1 MEPRAWQGIW
11 IGLRTMDRPLKETV
25 YTPNSELLNFP
36 RLLRHMG
43 RDLLVSRE
51 LAWRLLVRNIS
62 AQYRQSLLGTLRGK
76 RHRAR
81 SQRQAAKRRRS
92 ALRRARRCYSKAKT
106 SSKRMSPSGK
116 RPESRGP

>member
-51 LAWRLLVRNIS
+51 LAWRLLVR
-62 AQYRQSLLGTLRGK
+62 
-76 RHRAR
+76 
-81 SQRQAAKRRRS
+81 RS
-92 ALRRARRCYSKAKT
+92 ALRRARLCYSKAKT